1 MSEQPLVSIILPV
14 YNGESTLMRAVQ
26 SVFAQDYPFIELI
39 VVDDGSSDDTGKICA
54 NLANLNS
61 NIKVITVEN
70 GGVSRA
76 RNIGMDAASG
86 RYITFLDVDDEL
98 MPDFVSAGLKT
109 LVETRADIVCTNAY
123 YVDNGSMVTK
133 MRPFN
138 PHRAI
143 VTSGRGK
150 DQLIQQLYYSDAVP
164 FYGDFLRAPWG
175 KIYSAELLMG
185 SHIQFPCEVAVG
197 EDAIFLLR
205 AFYYA
210 NRIAIDGEYRYKYYR
225 SSQSVTG
232 RADQHFY
239 ERRVTEYRALKF
251 ALDDIHY
258 SIKNIDAIYWHR
270 ANFENIGNAVKSSK
284 STLRKI
290 KLIRDFYK
298 EKYPKQYLAIPLS
311 GKKDVAR
318 AYLMRSHQYLLMA
331 IMDYYSKKRLFAS

>member
-123 YVDNGSMVTK
+123 YVDNGSVITR

-138 PHRAI
+138 PCRAVI
-143 VTSGRGK
+143 TTGRGK
-150 DQLIQQLYYSDAVP
+150 DQLIQQLYSSDTVP

-175 KIYSAELLMG
+175 KIYSAELLKDRQ
-185 SHIQFPCEVAVG
+185 IQFPCEVEVG
-197 EDAIFLLR
+197 EDAIFLLQ

-210 NRIAIDGEYRYKYYR
+210 NRIAVDDKYLYKYYR
-225 SSQSVTG
+225 STQSVTG
-232 RADQHFY
+232 RTDRHFY
-239 ERRVTEYRALKF
+239 ERRVAEYQALKI

-258 SIKNIDAIYWHR
+258 SIKNIDTIYWHR
-270 ANFENIGNAVKSSK
+270 ANFENIRNAVKSSK
-284 STLRKI
+284 STLGKI
-290 KLIRDFYK
+290 KLICDFYK
-298 EKYPKQYLAIPLS
+298 EKYPRQYLAIPLS
-311 GKKDVAR
+311 GKKDIAR
-318 AYLMRSHQYLLMA
+318 AYLMQSHQYLLMA
-331 IMDYYSKKRLFAS
+331 IVDYYSKKGLFSS